1 MRKEDTILVID
12 MQKVYQPGNPWACA
26 HVNEAAQQIE
36 MLLDHVLELRD
47 ASPAN
52 ASATTVIASQDASPA
67 NASTTAAA
75 ALQRGAAGEASIANT
90 SVDIG
95 APSVLLTRYIAAAD
109 EDAQG
114 VWADYNRENR
124 AINENPVM
132 NEFIPA
138 IARYVEEFPYIDKC
152 TYSCFSNEYVRVAA
166 DRSMVHGGRIVL
178 TGVVAECCV
187 LSTFFEGTDAGYRFV
202 YLTDA
207 CAGVDADSERAVQT
221 ILQGLSPLHV
231 ELMTTAEY
239 IAER

>member
-12 MQKVYQPGNPWACA
+12 MQKVYLPGNPWACA
-26 HVNEAAQQIE
+26 HVNAAAQQIAT
-36 MLLDHVLELRD
+36 LLDHVLALRD

-52 ASATTVIASQDASPA
+52 ASGTTVITSRDDSSA
-67 NASTTAAA
+67 TTAAA
-75 ALQRGAAGEASIANT
+75 SQYGAAGEQAESST
-90 SVDIG
+90 GVDIG
-95 APSVLLTRYIAAAD
+95 APSVLLTRYIAPAD

-124 AINENPVM
+124 TINENPVM

-207 CAGVDADSERAVQT
+207 CAGVDAESERAVQT

>member
-12 MQKVYQPGNPWACA
+12 MQKVYLPGNPWACA
-26 HVNEAAQQIE
+26 HVNAAAQQIE

-52 ASATTVIASQDASPA
+52 ASGTTVIASRNAASQP
-67 NASTTAAA
+67 
-75 ALQRGAAGEASIANT
+75 GAAGEQAGSGT
-90 SVDIG
+90 SGDIG
-95 APSVLLTRYIAAAD
+95 APSVLLTRYIAPAD

-124 AINENPVM
+124 TINENPVM

-207 CAGVDADSERAVQT
+207 CAGVDAESERAVQT

>member
-12 MQKVYQPGNPWACA
+12 MQKVYLPGNPWACA
-26 HVNEAAQQIE
+26 HVNAAAQQIE
-36 MLLDHVLELRD
+36 TLLDHVLELRD
-47 ASPAN
+47 APN
-52 ASATTVIASQDASPA
+52 
-67 NASTTAAA
+67 
-75 ALQRGAAGEASIANT
+75 
-90 SVDIG
+90 
-95 APSVLLTRYIAAAD
+95 VLLTRYIAPAD

-178 TGVVAECCV
+178 SGVVAECCV

-207 CAGVDADSERAVQT
+207 CAGVDTESERAVQT

-239 IAER
+239 INEK

>member
-12 MQKVYQPGNPWACA
+12 MQKVYLPGNPWACA
-26 HVNEAAQQIE
+26 HVNEAAQRIE
-36 MLLDHVLELRD
+36 TLLDHVLELRD
-47 ASPAN
+47 DSPAN
-52 ASATTVIASQDASPA
+52 ASATTVIASRDA
-67 NASTTAAA
+67 ASGTATAAS
-75 ALQRGAAGEASIANT
+75 QRGAASSTG
-90 SVDIG
+90 VDMD
-95 APSVLLTRYIAAAD
+95 APSVLLTRYIAPAD

-187 LSTFFEGTDAGYRFV
+187 LATFFEGTDAGYRFI

-239 IAER
+239 IAEG

>member
-36 MLLDHVLELRD
+36 TLLDHVLELRD

-52 ASATTVIASQDASPA
+52 ASDSTVIASLEAASA
-67 NASTTAAA
+67 TAAA
-75 ALQRGAAGEASIANT
+75 ASQRGAAGEQAVPST
-90 SVDIG
+90 GVDI
-95 APSVLLTRYIAAAD
+95 APPSVLLTRYIAPAD

-114 VWADYNRENR
+114 VWADYNQENR

-152 TYSCFSNEYVRVAA
+152 TYSCFSSEYVRVAA

>member
-1 MRKEDTILVID
+1 
-12 MQKVYQPGNPWACA
+12 
-26 HVNEAAQQIE
+26 
-36 MLLDHVLELRD
+36 
-47 ASPAN
+47 
-52 ASATTVIASQDASPA
+52 
-67 NASTTAAA
+67 
-75 ALQRGAAGEASIANT
+75 
-90 SVDIG
+90 
-95 APSVLLTRYIAAAD
+95 
-109 EDAQG
+109 
-114 VWADYNRENR
+114 
-124 AINENPVM
+124 M

-138 IARYVEEFPYIDKC
+138 IAHYVEEFPYIDKC

-166 DRSMVHGGRIVL
+166 DRSMVHGGRVVL

>member
-36 MLLDHVLELRD
+36 TLLDHVLELRD
-47 ASPAN
+47 ASPTNASDSTVIASREA
-52 ASATTVIASQDASPA
+52 ASATTAAASQ
-67 NASTTAAA
+67 
-75 ALQRGAAGEASIANT
+75 RGTAGEQAGSST
-90 SVDIG
+90 GVDMD

>member
-12 MQKVYQPGNPWACA
+12 MQKVYLPGNPWACA
-26 HVNEAAQQIE
+26 HVNAAAQQIAT
-36 MLLDHVLELRD
+36 LLDHVLELRD
-47 ASPAN
+47 
-52 ASATTVIASQDASPA
+52 T
-67 NASTTAAA
+67 
-75 ALQRGAAGEASIANT
+75 
-90 SVDIG
+90 
-95 APSVLLTRYIAAAD
+95 PSVLLTRYIAAAD
-109 EDAQG
+109 EEAQG

-166 DRSMVHGGRIVL
+166 DRSMVHGGRVIL

>member
-12 MQKVYQPGNPWACA
+12 MQKVYLPGNPWACT

-36 MLLDHVLELRD
+36 TLLDHVLALRD

-52 ASATTVIASQDASPA
+52 ATDTTAIASREAASI
-67 NASTTAAA
+67 TTAAA
-75 ALQRGAAGEASIANT
+75 SQCGAAGEQT
-90 SVDIG
+90 GLDTGVDIG
-95 APSVLLTRYIAAAD
+95 APNVLLTRYIAPAD

-114 VWADYNRENR
+114 VWTDYNRENR

-207 CAGVDADSERAVQT
+207 CAGVDDESERAVQT

>member
-36 MLLDHVLELRD
+36 TLLDHVLELRD
-47 ASPAN
+47 ASSAN
-52 ASATTVIASQDASPA
+52 ASGATVITSRE
-67 NASTTAAA
+67 AAA
-75 ALQRGAAGEASIANT
+75 GT
-90 SVDIG
+90 SGDMD
-95 APSVLLTRYIAAAD
+95 APSVLLTRYIAPAD

-178 TGVVAECCV
+178 SGVVAECCV

-239 IAER
+239 INEK

>member
-26 HVNEAAQQIE
+26 HVNEAAQQIGT
-36 MLLDHVLELRD
+36 LLDHVLELRD
-47 ASPAN
+47 ASSAN
-52 ASATTVIASQDASPA
+52 ASGTTVITSRE
-67 NASTTAAA
+67 AAA
-75 ALQRGAAGEASIANT
+75 GT
-90 SVDIG
+90 SGDIG
-95 APSVLLTRYIAAAD
+95 APSVLLTRYIAPAD

-132 NEFIPA
+132 NEFIPV

-178 TGVVAECCV
+178 SGVVAECCV

-239 IAER
+239 IAEG

>member
-1 MRKEDTILVID
+1 MRNEDTILVID

-36 MLLDHVLELRD
+36 TLLDHVLELRD
-47 ASPAN
+47 ASSAN
-52 ASATTVIASQDASPA
+52 ASATTVIASRD
-67 NASTTAAA
+67 AAA
-75 ALQRGAAGEASIANT
+75 GT
-90 SVDIG
+90 SGDMD
-95 APSVLLTRYIAAAD
+95 APSVLLTRYIAPAD

-178 TGVVAECCV
+178 SGVVAECCV

-207 CAGVDADSERAVQT
+207 CAGVDDDSERAVQT

-239 IAER
+239 INEK

>member
-12 MQKVYQPGNPWACA
+12 MQKVYLPGNPWACA
-26 HVNEAAQQIE
+26 HVNAAAQQIE
-36 MLLDHVLELRD
+36 TLLDHVLTLRD

-52 ASATTVIASQDASPA
+52 ASGTTVITSRDDSS
-67 NASTTAAA
+67 STTAATS
-75 ALQRGAAGEASIANT
+75 QCGAAGEQAESST
-90 SVDIG
+90 GVDIG
-95 APSVLLTRYIAAAD
+95 APSVLLTRYIAPAD

-114 VWADYNRENR
+114 VWVDYNRENR

-166 DRSMVHGGRIVL
+166 DRSMVHGGRIIL

-207 CAGVDADSERAVQT
+207 CAGVDAESEQAVQT

-231 ELMTTAEY
+231 ELMTTEEY

>member
-36 MLLDHVLELRD
+36 TLLDHVLELRD

-52 ASATTVIASQDASPA
+52 ASGTTVITSQDDSS
-67 NASTTAAA
+67 STTAAA
-75 ALQRGAAGEASIANT
+75 SQRGAAVEQAGSST
-90 SVDIG
+90 GVDIG
-95 APSVLLTRYIAAAD
+95 APSVLLTRYIAPAD

-166 DRSMVHGGRIVL
+166 DRSMVHGGRVIL

>member
-36 MLLDHVLELRD
+36 TLLDHVLELRG

-52 ASATTVIASQDASPA
+52 ASATTAIASRD
-67 NASTTAAA
+67 AAA
-75 ALQRGAAGEASIANT
+75 GT
-90 SVDIG
+90 SGDMD
-95 APSVLLTRYIAAAD
+95 APSVLLTRYIAPAD

-114 VWADYNRENR
+114 VWADYNQENR

-178 TGVVAECCV
+178 SGVVAECCV

-207 CAGVDADSERAVQT
+207 CAGVDAESERAVQT

-231 ELMTTAEY
+231 ELMTTEEY

>member
-12 MQKVYQPGNPWACA
+12 MQKVYQPGNPWACT

-36 MLLDHVLELRD
+36 TLLDHVLALRD

-52 ASATTVIASQDASPA
+52 ASATTVIASRDASSA
-67 NASTTAAA
+67 TAV
-75 ALQRGAAGEASIANT
+75 ANT

-109 EDAQG
+109 EEAQG

-166 DRSMVHGGRIVL
+166 DRSMVHGGRVIL

>member
-36 MLLDHVLELRD
+36 TLLEHVLELR
-47 ASPAN
+47 
-52 ASATTVIASQDASPA
+52 
-67 NASTTAAA
+67 
-75 ALQRGAAGEASIANT
+75 
-90 SVDIG
+90 G
-95 APSVLLTRYIAAAD
+95 APSVLLTRYIAPAD

-166 DRSMVHGGRIVL
+166 DRSMVHGGRVIL

>member
-36 MLLDHVLELRD
+36 TLLDHVLALRD

-52 ASATTVIASQDASPA
+52 ASGTTVITSRDDSSA
-67 NASTTAAA
+67 TTAAA
-75 ALQRGAAGEASIANT
+75 SQYGAAGEQAESST
-90 SVDIG
+90 GVDIG
-95 APSVLLTRYIAAAD
+95 APSVLLTRYIAPAD

-207 CAGVDADSERAVQT
+207 CAGVDAESERAVQT

-239 IAER
+239 IAEC

>member
-12 MQKVYQPGNPWACA
+12 MQKVYLTGNPWACA

-36 MLLDHVLELRD
+36 TLLDHVLELRD

-52 ASATTVIASQDASPA
+52 ASGTTVIASRDA
-67 NASTTAAA
+67 AS
-75 ALQRGAAGEASIANT
+75 GT

-95 APSVLLTRYIAAAD
+95 APSVLLTRYIAPAD

-178 TGVVAECCV
+178 SGVVAECCV

-207 CAGVDADSERAVQT
+207 CAGVDVESERAVQT

-239 IAER
+239 INEK

>member
-36 MLLDHVLELRD
+36 TLLDHVLELR
-47 ASPAN
+47 
-52 ASATTVIASQDASPA
+52 
-67 NASTTAAA
+67 
-75 ALQRGAAGEASIANT
+75 
-90 SVDIG
+90 G

-166 DRSMVHGGRIVL
+166 DRSMVHGGRVIL

-187 LSTFFEGTDAGYRFV
+187 LSTMMEAID
-202 YLTDA
+202 
-207 CAGVDADSERAVQT
+207 
-221 ILQGLSPLHV
+221 QGHSVIFLYDCISGQSQENEQAIRKLAESFAPLHTLV
-231 ELMTTAEY
+231 MSSEEY
-239 IAER
+239 IR

>member
-12 MQKVYQPGNPWACA
+12 MQKVYLPGNPWACA
-26 HVNEAAQQIE
+26 HVNAAAQQIE
-36 MLLDHVLELRD
+36 TLLDHVLALRD

-52 ASATTVIASQDASPA
+52 ASGTTVIASRD
-67 NASTTAAA
+67 AAA
-75 ALQRGAAGEASIANT
+75 GT
-90 SVDIG
+90 SGDIG
-95 APSVLLTRYIAAAD
+95 APSVLLTRYIAPAD

-152 TYSCFSNEYVRVAA
+152 TYSCLSNEYVRVAA

-178 TGVVAECCV
+178 SGVVAECCV

-207 CAGVDADSERAVQT
+207 CAGVDAESERAVQT

-239 IAER
+239 INEK

>member
-12 MQKVYQPGNPWACA
+12 MQKVYLPGNPWACA

-36 MLLDHVLELRD
+36 TLLDHVLELRD

-52 ASATTVIASQDASPA
+52 ASATTVITSQDA
-67 NASTTAAA
+67 
-75 ALQRGAAGEASIANT
+75 AAGT
-90 SVDIG
+90 SGDIG
-95 APSVLLTRYIAAAD
+95 APSVLLTRYIAPAD

-152 TYSCFSNEYVRVAA
+152 TYSCLSNEYVRVAA

-178 TGVVAECCV
+178 SGVVAECCV

-207 CAGVDADSERAVQT
+207 CAGVDDDSERAVQT

>member
-36 MLLDHVLELRD
+36 TLLDHVLALRD
-47 ASPAN
+47 
-52 ASATTVIASQDASPA
+52 
-67 NASTTAAA
+67 
-75 ALQRGAAGEASIANT
+75 
-90 SVDIG
+90 

-166 DRSMVHGGRIVL
+166 DRSMVHGGRVVL

>member
-12 MQKVYQPGNPWACA
+12 MQKVYLPGNPWACA

-36 MLLDHVLELRD
+36 TLLDHVLELRD

-52 ASATTVIASQDASPA
+52 ASGSTVIASRDA
-67 NASTTAAA
+67 AS
-75 ALQRGAAGEASIANT
+75 GT
-90 SVDIG
+90 SGDMD
-95 APSVLLTRYIAAAD
+95 APSALLTRYIAPAD

-178 TGVVAECCV
+178 SGVVAECCV

-207 CAGVDADSERAVQT
+207 CAGVDAESERAVQT

-239 IAER
+239 INEK

>member
-12 MQKVYQPGNPWACA
+12 MQKVYLPGNPWACA
-26 HVNEAAQQIE
+26 YVNAAAQQIE
-36 MLLDHVLELRD
+36 TLLDHVLALRD
-47 ASPAN
+47 APN
-52 ASATTVIASQDASPA
+52 
-67 NASTTAAA
+67 
-75 ALQRGAAGEASIANT
+75 
-90 SVDIG
+90 
-95 APSVLLTRYIAAAD
+95 VLLTRYIAPVD

-207 CAGVDADSERAVQT
+207 CAGVDDESERAVQT

>member
-12 MQKVYQPGNPWACA
+12 MQKVYLPGNPWACA

-36 MLLDHVLELRD
+36 TLLDHVLELRD
-47 ASPAN
+47 ASSAN
-52 ASATTVIASQDASPA
+52 ASATTVIASRD
-67 NASTTAAA
+67 AAA
-75 ALQRGAAGEASIANT
+75 GT
-90 SVDIG
+90 SGDMD
-95 APSVLLTRYIAAAD
+95 APSVLLTRYIAPAD

-178 TGVVAECCV
+178 SGVVAECCV

-207 CAGVDADSERAVQT
+207 CAGVDDDSERAVQT

-239 IAER
+239 INEK

>member
-36 MLLDHVLELRD
+36 TLLDHVLELRD
-47 ASPAN
+47 APC
-52 ASATTVIASQDASPA
+52 
-67 NASTTAAA
+67 
-75 ALQRGAAGEASIANT
+75 
-90 SVDIG
+90 
-95 APSVLLTRYIAAAD
+95 VLLTRYIAAAD

-138 IARYVEEFPYIDKC
+138 IARYVEELPYIDKC

-166 DRSMVHGGRIVL
+166 DRSMVHGGRVVL

>member
-26 HVNEAAQQIE
+26 HVPEAAQQIE
-36 MLLDHVLELRD
+36 TLLDHVLELRD
-47 ASPAN
+47 ASSAN
-52 ASATTVIASQDASPA
+52 ASGTTVITLQDDSS
-67 NASTTAAA
+67 STTAA
-75 ALQRGAAGEASIANT
+75 ALQRGAAGEQARSST
-90 SVDIG
+90 GVDIG
-95 APSVLLTRYIAAAD
+95 APSVLLTRYIAPAD

-178 TGVVAECCV
+178 SGVVAECCV

-207 CAGVDADSERAVQT
+207 CAGVDAESERAVLT

>member
-12 MQKVYQPGNPWACA
+12 MQKVYLPGNPWACA

-36 MLLDHVLELRD
+36 TLLDHVLELRD

-52 ASATTVIASQDASPA
+52 ASGSTVIASRDA
-67 NASTTAAA
+67 AS
-75 ALQRGAAGEASIANT
+75 GT
-90 SVDIG
+90 SGDMD
-95 APSVLLTRYIAAAD
+95 APNVLLTRYIAPAD

-114 VWADYNRENR
+114 VWAYYNRENR

-178 TGVVAECCV
+178 SGVVAECCV

-207 CAGVDADSERAVQT
+207 CAGVDAESERAVQT

-239 IAER
+239 INEK

>member
-12 MQKVYQPGNPWACA
+12 MQKVYLPGNPWACA
-26 HVNEAAQQIE
+26 HVNAAAQQIAT
-36 MLLDHVLELRD
+36 LLDHVLALRD

-52 ASATTVIASQDASPA
+52 ASGTTVITSRDDSSA
-67 NASTTAAA
+67 TTAAA
-75 ALQRGAAGEASIANT
+75 SQYGAAGEQAESST
-90 SVDIG
+90 GVDIG
-95 APSVLLTRYIAAAD
+95 APSVLLTRYIAPAD

-124 AINENPVM
+124 TINENPVM

-207 CAGVDADSERAVQT
+207 CAGVDAESERAVQT

-239 IAER
+239 IAEV

>member
-12 MQKVYQPGNPWACA
+12 MQKVYLPGNPWACA

-36 MLLDHVLELRD
+36 TLLDHVLELRD

-52 ASATTVIASQDASPA
+52 ASDPTVIASRD
-67 NASTTAAA
+67 AAA
-75 ALQRGAAGEASIANT
+75 GT
-90 SVDIG
+90 SGDMD
-95 APSVLLTRYIAAAD
+95 APSVLLTRYIAPAD

-178 TGVVAECCV
+178 SGVVAECCV

>member
-12 MQKVYQPGNPWACA
+12 MQKVYLPGNPWACA
-26 HVNEAAQQIE
+26 YVNAAAQQIE
-36 MLLDHVLELRD
+36 TLLD
-47 ASPAN
+47 
-52 ASATTVIASQDASPA
+52 
-67 NASTTAAA
+67 
-75 ALQRGAAGEASIANT
+75 
-90 SVDIG
+90 
-95 APSVLLTRYIAAAD
+95 
-109 EDAQG
+109 
-114 VWADYNRENR
+114 
-124 AINENPVM
+124 ENPVM

-187 LSTFFEGTDAGYRFV
+187 LATFFEGTDAGYRFV

-207 CAGVDADSERAVQT
+207 CAGVDDESERAVQT

>member
-12 MQKVYQPGNPWACA
+12 MQKVYLPGNPWACA
-26 HVNEAAQQIE
+26 HVNEATQQIE
-36 MLLDHVLELRD
+36 TLLDQVLERQD
-47 ASPAN
+47 ASSAN
-52 ASATTVIASQDASPA
+52 ASGTTAIAS
-67 NASTTAAA
+67 
-75 ALQRGAAGEASIANT
+75 REASAANT

-95 APSVLLTRYIAAAD
+95 APSVLLTRYIAPAD

-166 DRSMVHGGRIVL
+166 DRSMVHGGRIIL

-187 LSTFFEGTDAGYRFV
+187 LATFFEGTDAGYRFV